1 MKRLIIALAVV
12 LVAALAAAPF
22 ATGYLMEST
31 LADAGNF
38 PGTRDALDLEIT
50 DYQRGYLESRATS
63 ELVVRLPEEEPVR
76 LKLEHRIDQMPGID
90 GRYATVHTRWEPQ
103 DPEIRKEL
111 ARVFGEDEPFELT
124 TALYVTGASHSTGR
138 VPAIDDQGVAFTGA
152 DVVLDTTAGG
162 AFDYR
167 IDSERMTVDDTAEGV
182 DAGTGVTAEGL
193 RVVASGR
200 VADDG
205 FVWDSEARVE
215 MDRLDVREPGGGGRL
230 EDLAVSVDSAR
241 EDDFWGF
248 TVGYQLGKAAI
259 EGQKFRD
266 AELRI
271 AVERLD
277 AEAVRKMVKRLEDLQ
292 ELAAQGVDIEQAA
305 GEAMMEEL
313 PAMIGKG
320 PRIAI
325 ESFKATTVEGRTDM
339 TLAATL
345 PGDVVQGEPNPMMW
359 MAMLSALVVEGR
371 FEMPVALLEKQ
382 AAATGQNVSV
392 QKQLAPLV
400 SQGWVEVEDGVVRS
414 TLDYRQGNLKLNGTS
429 ANQLLNSAFGG

>member
-12 LVAALAAAPF
+12 LVAVVAAAPF

-31 LADAGNF
+31 LADAGDF
-38 PGTRDALDLEIT
+38 PGTRDAFDLEVT
-50 DYQRGYLESRATS
+50 DYQRGYLESQATS

-111 ARVFGEDEPFELT
+111 AKVFGEDEPFELT
-124 TALYVTGASHSTGR
+124 TVLYVTGASHSTGR
-138 VPAIDDQGVAFTGA
+138 IPAIDQQGVSFTGA

-162 AFDYR
+162 RFDYR
-167 IDSERMTVDDTAEGV
+167 IDGERLAVDDTAEGV

-200 VADDG
+200 VAEDG
-205 FVWDSEARVE
+205 FVWDSDARME
-215 MDRLDVREPGGGGRL
+215 MSRLDIREPNGGGRI
-230 EDLAVSVDSAR
+230 EDLTVSVDSAR
-241 EDDFWGF
+241 DDDLWGF
-248 TVGYQLGKAAI
+248 SIGYEVGKVAI
-259 EGQKFRD
+259 DGQKFRD
-266 AELRI
+266 GELRI

-313 PAMIGKG
+313 PAMIGQG

-325 ESFKATTVEGRTDM
+325 ESFKGTTVEGRTDM

-345 PGDVVQGEPNPMMW
+345 PADVVQGEPNPMMW
-359 MAMLSALVVEGR
+359 MAMLSALVVEGSV
-371 FEMPVALLEKQ
+371 EIPLALLEKQ
-382 AAATGQNVSV
+382 AGMVGGGTSA

-400 SQGWVEVEDGVVRS
+400 SQGWVKIEDGVVS
-414 TLDYRQGNLKLNGTS
+414 TTLDYRQGNLKLNGTS

>member
-12 LVAALAAAPF
+12 LVAAIAAAPF

-31 LADAGNF
+31 LADAGDF
-38 PGTRDALDLEIT
+38 PGTRDALDLEVT

-63 ELVVRLPEEEPVR
+63 ELVVRLPDEEPVR

-111 ARVFGEDEPFELT
+111 ASVFGGDEPFELT
-124 TALYVTGASHSTGR
+124 TVLYVTGASHSTGR
-138 VPAIDDQGVAFTGA
+138 IPAIDQQGVQFTGA

-167 IDSERMTVDDTAEGV
+167 IDSERLAVDDSAEGV
-182 DAGTGVTAEGL
+182 EPGTGATAEGL
-193 RVVASGR
+193 RVIASGR
-200 VADDG
+200 VAEDG
-205 FVWDSEARVE
+205 FVWDSEARAE
-215 MDRLDVREPGGGGRL
+215 MDRLDVREPDGGGRI
-230 EDLAVSVDSAR
+230 EDLVVSVDSAR
-241 EDDFWGF
+241 EDDLWGF
-248 TVGYQLGKAAI
+248 TVGYQLGTAAM

-277 AEAVRKMVKRLEDLQ
+277 AEAVRTMVKRLEDLQ
-292 ELAAQGVDIEQAA
+292 ALAAQGVDIEQAA

-313 PAMIGKG
+313 PAVIARG

-325 ESFKATTVEGRTDM
+325 ESLKATTVEGRTDM
-339 TLAATL
+339 TLSATL
-345 PGDVVQGEPNPMMW
+345 PGDVIQGEPNPMMW
-359 MAMLSALVVEGR
+359 MAMLSALVVEGSL
-371 FEMPVALLEKQ
+371 EMPLALLEKQ
-382 AAATGQNVSV
+382 ASMVGQGTSV

-400 SQGWVEVEDGVVRS
+400 SQGWVEIEDGVVRS
-414 TLDYRQGNLKLNGTS
+414 TLDYRQGSLKLNGAP